1 MERAAKVSSAYA
13 MLVAK
18 VESRVQSA
26 AEKESAASHMTV
38 AEIAEEIIAEIVFR
52 LTT

>member
-1 MERAAKVSSAYA
+1 MKRTAEVSPAYA

-26 AEKESAASHMTV
+26 AEQESAACHM
-38 AEIAEEIIAEIVFR
+38 AIANISEEIIAENVF
-52 LTT
+52 